1 MTVKEY
7 LLQYRTAK
15 IRADILQREYDV
27 ERAEIDSIRSP
38 LGGDNVH
45 SGEISRSVEVKA
57 LKLAEKAEALKDARA
72 EALRIRQEIL
82 ELILSVP
89 NESGQILYERF
100 INLKSWGEVAD
111 TVGYSR
117 RQTFRHYERGLHIA
131 EKKFMDL

>member
-57 LKLAEKAEALKDARA
+57 LKLAEKAEALKNARA
-72 EALRIRQEIL
+72 EALRICQDVL
-82 ELILSVP
+82 DLILSIPDEPGRV
-89 NESGQILYERF
+89 LYERF
-100 INLKSWGEVAD
+100 LNLKTWGEVAD
-111 TVGYSR
+111 AVGYSR
-117 RQTFRHYERGLHIA
+117 RQTFRFYEYGLHIA
-131 EKKFMDL
+131 EKKLPDL